1 MKICVLGD
9 GGWGTA
15 LAMVLAR
22 NGHDVV
28 VWGPFSEQVKSI
40 AEAGENIHFLPGV
53 MVPNSL
59 HWTSDMKAAVENAD
73 CVVIVVPSRFY
84 HATVDQLGPLL
95 SASVVVVSATKGLDE
110 STHMTMSEVASSIL
124 KRPVA
129 VLSGPSHAEEVA
141 RGIPCAL
148 AAAADDL
155 ALAERVQR
163 IFMNDYFRVYTS
175 LDVKGVELGGALK
188 NVIAIAAGISD
199 GLGFGD
205 NTKAA
210 LMTRGLAE
218 MTRLGIAIGAQP
230 DTFSGLGGLGD
241 LMVTCMSQHSRN
253 RGVGERL
260 GQGESLQEIMSG
272 MQMVA
277 EGVWNCRAACEL
289 GAQMGI
295 SLPIAEQVKAVVHED
310 VSAQDAMTALMGR
323 APRAESE

>member
-15 LAMVLAR
+15 LAMVLDH
-22 NGHDVV
+22 NGHEVS
-28 VWGPFSEQVKSI
+28 VWGPFSKQVKSI
-40 AEAGENIHFLPGV
+40 IEAGENVHFLPGV
-53 MVPNSL
+53 RIPHSL
-59 HWTSDMKAAVENAD
+59 HWTSDMTGAIAD
-73 CVVIVVPSRFY
+73 AECVVIVVPSRFY
-84 HATVDQLGPLL
+84 HETVEQLAPLL
-95 SASVVVVSATKGLDE
+95 SESVLVVSATKGLDE
-110 STHMTMSEVASSIL
+110 STHMTMSEVAQSIL

-141 RGIPCAL
+141 RAVPCAL

-155 ALAERVQR
+155 ALAKLVQQ

-175 LDVKGVELGGALK
+175 SDVKGVELGGALK

-218 MTRLGIAIGAQP
+218 MTRLGTAIGAQP
-230 DTFSGLGGLGD
+230 ETFSGLGGLGD

-253 RGVGERL
+253 RSVGERL
-260 GQGESLQEIMSG
+260 GRGELLDQIMSG
-272 MQMVA
+272 MQMAA
-277 EGVWNCRAACEL
+277 EGVWNCRAVCKL
-289 GAQMGI
+289 GDQMGI
-295 SLPIAEQVKAVVHED
+295 SLPITEQVHAVVHEGL
-310 VSAQDAMTALMGR
+310 SAQDAMTALMGR
-323 APRAESE
+323 APRTESE

>member
-1 MKICVLGD
+1 MKVCVLGD

-15 LAMVLAR
+15 LAMVLDR
-22 NGHDVV
+22 NGHEVS
-28 VWGPFSEQVKSI
+28 VWGPFPEQVKSI
-40 AEAGENIHFLPGV
+40 VEAGENIHFLPGV
-53 MVPNSL
+53 RIPSSV
-59 HWTSDMKAAVENAD
+59 HWTSDMMGAVANTD

-84 HATVDQLGPLL
+84 HKTVEQLAPLL
-95 SASVVVVSATKGLDE
+95 SDSVLVVSATKGLDE
-110 STHMTMSEVASSIL
+110 STHMTMSEVAQSIV

-141 RGIPCAL
+141 RAVPCAL

-155 ALAERVQR
+155 ALAKLVQQ

-175 LDVKGVELGGALK
+175 SDVKGVELGGALK

-230 DTFSGLGGLGD
+230 ETFSGLGGLGD

-253 RGVGERL
+253 RSVGERL
-260 GQGESLQEIMSG
+260 GRGELLDEIMSG
-272 MQMVA
+272 MQMAA
-277 EGVWNCRAACEL
+277 EGVWNCRAACKL
-289 GAQMGI
+289 GGQMGI
-295 SLPIAEQVKAVVHED
+295 SLPIAEQVHAVVHEGL
-310 VSAQDAMTALMGR
+310 SAQDAMTALMGR